1 MHNVEYPSR
10 ISTIFYLGLE
20 GLGGID
26 LITDEDE
33 NVRAVTHTSA
43 SMLTTSRALMDL

>member
-1 MHNVEYPSR
+1 MPNIAYPSR

-20 GLGGID
+20 GLGGVD

-33 NVRAVTHTSA
+33 NVRAVN
-43 SMLTTSRALMDL
+43 LPQLPCSRLPGN